1 MPILDHLVT
10 EKPRKRFFQYAIA
23 MQITKFR
30 PLFLLSATALLFMA
44 LISVVGC
51 SSTPV
56 TSYVAQQPKL
66 VLPEYFNGT
75 LDAYG
80 LFTDRS
86 DAVVK
91 RFNVVIKANWVMKD
105 GKNVGTLD
113 EDFTYA
119 DGTKQRRIW
128 TLVETAPGRFSGTA
142 SDVVGEA
149 LGEVAGNALN
159 WQYTLALPVDDSIYN
174 VQFEDWMY
182 LMTDKVMLNKAKMS
196 KFGIYLGEVT
206 LAFYKR

>member
-1 MPILDHLVT
+1 MPI
-10 EKPRKRFFQYAIA
+10 
-23 MQITKFR
+23 TKLR
-30 PLFLLSATALLFMA
+30 SSFLLSSIA
-44 LISVVGC
+44 LIAAVLVSLVGC
-51 SSTPV
+51 SSTSV
-56 TSYVAQQPKL
+56 SLYAAQQPKL

-91 RFNVVIKANWVMKD
+91 RFNVVIKANWVIKD

-113 EDFTYA
+113 EDFTYS

-128 TLVETAPGRFSGTA
+128 TLVETAPGRYSGTA

-159 WQYTLALPVDDSIYN
+159 WQYTLALPVDGSIYH